1 MLDESQAE
9 IKIARKNINNLRYAD
24 DTTLMGEIEEEP
36 KSLFM
41 RVKEKSEE
49 AEFKL
54 NIKKTKIM
62 ACRPITSW
70 QIESEKVETMTDFI
84 FLGSKITVDGDF
96 SHKIKKCFLL
106 RRKAMTNLDS
116 VLKSGDIIFLTKV
129 CMVKAMFFCCCS
141 FFLFV
146 FVFGINLFILIGG

>member
-1 MLDESQAE
+1 M
-9 IKIARKNINNLRYAD
+9 K
-24 DTTLMGEIEEEP
+24 
-36 KSLFM
+36 
-41 RVKEKSEE
+41 VKEESEE

-70 QIESEKVETMTDFI
+70 QIEREKVETMTDFI